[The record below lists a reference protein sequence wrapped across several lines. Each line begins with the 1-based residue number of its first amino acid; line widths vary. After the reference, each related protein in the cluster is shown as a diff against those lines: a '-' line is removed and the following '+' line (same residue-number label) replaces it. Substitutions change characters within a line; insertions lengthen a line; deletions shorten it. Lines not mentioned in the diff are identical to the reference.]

1 MTASKNFRATVR
13 YDTPTFW
20 KRPKGQGKRYTKLME
35 IVGEAIKDGKQVI
48 FDYTDDWITVK
59 IND

>member
-1 MTASKNFRATVR
+1 M
-13 YDTPTFW
+13 FW

-35 IVGEAIKDGKQVI
+35 IVGQAIKDGKQVI
-48 FDYTDDWITVK
+48 FDYSNDWITVK

>member
-1 MTASKNFRATVR
+1 
-13 YDTPTFW
+13 
-20 KRPKGQGKRYTKLME
+20 ME